1 MRCVLIFLISSYM
14 VFGMTDAQSSNNN
27 SRLEFASEFI
37 RGLVEIH
44 QSEDAARR
52 DIDGIKKDAE
62 YMQKLMSSIIRNGT
76 RTKMRMQV
84 RINRLEKIEINDK
97 GFDILVPTVT
107 DLYSRKL
114 SLYQE
119 LVLAAQAI
127 IAGPRPGIDYGKLA
141 GHIPEITAQIEFL
154 DETIFKVVPMVGM
167 LLISPKPD
175 SKGHLSH
182 FSITRNEAQKLI
194 SALES
199 GFGKSLDED
208 DQNWTTSSASVLRTY
223 LRDKGFKFSDDK
235 WE

>member
-1 MRCVLIFLISSYM
+1 MRYVPIFLLSLFM
-14 VFGMTDAQSSNNN
+14 MFGAKDAQSSNNN
-27 SRLEFASEFI
+27 YRLEFAGEFI
-37 RGLVEIH
+37 RGLVEAH

-76 RTKMRMQV
+76 RTKMRLQV
-84 RINRLEKIEINDK
+84 RLNRLEKIKINDK
-97 GFDILVPTVT
+97 KFDILVPTVT

-114 SLYQE
+114 ALYE
-119 LVLAAQAI
+119 EIVRAAQTI
-127 IAGPRPGIDYGKLA
+127 IAGPRPDVDYGKLA
-141 GHIPEITAQIEFL
+141 AHLPEITAQLEFL
-154 DETIFKVVPMVGM
+154 DETIFKVVPMVGI

-182 FSITRNEAQKLI
+182 FSITRNEAQQLI
-194 SALES
+194 SAIES
-199 GFGKSLDED
+199 GFGKSLDEE
-208 DQNWTTSSASVLRTY
+208 DQNWNTSSASVLRTY

>member
-1 MRCVLIFLISSYM
+1 MRSVLIFLLSSFM
-14 VFGMTDAQSSNNN
+14 IFGMTNAQSSNNN
-27 SRLEFASEFI
+27 YRLEFASEFI
-37 RGLVEIH
+37 RGLVEMH

-62 YMQKLMSSIIRNGT
+62 YMQKLMSSIIRNST
-76 RTKMRMQV
+76 LTKMRLQV
-84 RINRLEKIEINDK
+84 RLNRLEKVEINDK
-97 GFDILVPTVT
+97 NFDILVPAVA
-107 DLYSRKL
+107 DLYSRKMA
-114 SLYQE
+114 LYQE
-119 LVLAAQAI
+119 IVLAAQAI
-127 IAGPRPGIDYGKLA
+127 IAGQRPDVDYGRLA

-154 DETIFKVVPMVGM
+154 DESLFKVVPMVGM

-175 SKGHLSH
+175 SKGQLSH

-194 SALES
+194 SALEN
-199 GFGKSLDED
+199 GFGKSLDEN